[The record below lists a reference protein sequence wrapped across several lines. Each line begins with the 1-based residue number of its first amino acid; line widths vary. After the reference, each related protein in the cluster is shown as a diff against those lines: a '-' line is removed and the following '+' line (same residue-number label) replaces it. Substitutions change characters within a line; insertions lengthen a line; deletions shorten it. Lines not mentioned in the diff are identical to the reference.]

1 MRRISSI
8 AALLLCAAANGQ
20 YLADAGRPD
29 PAEDFFKAGDKA
41 YRSGDHATA
50 IAAYSKAI
58 ELSPEHVNAY
68 LHRGFCHSLL
78 KEYAEAVADFTAVIE
93 AKPEHSQAYLSR
105 GSALAKL
112 GRHDEAIND
121 FDRVIALDARNGE
134 AFNNRGWSRKALG
147 DQANAC
153 KDWKESKRTGNAE
166 ARIIL
171 ENNRCK

>member
-1 MRRISSI
+1 MRFILPIS
-8 AALLLCAAANGQ
+8 ALLIGAAANGQ
-20 YLADAGRPD
+20 YLADAGKPD

-41 YRSGDHATA
+41 YRSGDHRTA
-50 IAAYSKAI
+50 IAAYTKAI
-58 ELSPEHVNAY
+58 EIAPEHVNAH
-68 LHRGFCHSLL
+68 LHRGFCNSLM
-78 KEYAEAVADFTAVIE
+78 KEYEAAAADFTVVIE

-105 GSALAKL
+105 GSAMAKL
-112 GRHDEAIND
+112 GKHAEAIRD
-121 FDRVIALDARNGE
+121 FDRVIELDARNGE